1 MLDFLKKKSKIK
13 DLKHFILVNN
23 YIDTKSNVKDHVF
36 SYLKINFKEKKI
48 LFLFQIFCLIKIYLV
63 YIKILRTFLK
73 KNYLFKE
80 NYISLGEFIYTA
92 FDTFFNYRQ
101 FKIKNLENSSKLI
114 FLC

>member
-1 MLDFLKKKSKIK
+1 MLDFLKKSQKIK

-73 KNYLFKE
+73 KIIYLKKIIF
-80 NYISLGEFIYTA
+80 LGEFIYTA

-101 FKIKNLENSSKLI
+101 V
-114 FLC
+114 